1 MPAIPTGG
9 HRDPSEKHRHFPVI
23 RQPDNAHAQ
32 GFGEVHTDFCAAS
45 PGSGGARIGHNAWVG
60 YSPNRLPP
68 AVQNSSLSTPDRP
81 VWYIDTIR
89 CPAGQELAIAFED
102 VAPTWRHGVWLG
114 VQGELEV
121 GDRRAPQ
128 VVLWADTAPP
138 VIALRVVVSD
148 DELVRLYNVWD
159 SGRGILPHE
168 SQSATSGMLR
178 EDLDG
183 AVRYRCSA
191 IASDRQFD
199 ALTFTVTRSVGP

>member
-1 MPAIPTGG
+1 MARRHLRFRGRLSCFRRRRPNCRTEWPHFG
-9 HRDPSEKHRHFPVI
+9 HYACVGH
-23 RQPDNAHAQ
+23 
-32 GFGEVHTDFCAAS
+32 S
-45 PGSGGARIGHNAWVG
+45 PI
-60 YSPNRLPP
+60 RLPP
-68 AVQNSSLSTPDRP
+68 AVQNPSLSTPDRP
-81 VWYIDTIR
+81 VWYVDTIR
-89 CPAGQELAIAFED
+89 CAAGQDIALAFED

-121 GDRRAPQ
+121 GDLRAPQ

-138 VIALRVVVSD
+138 VVSVRVVASD

-159 SGRGILPHE
+159 SGRGIAPHE

-191 IASDRQFD
+191 IASDPQFD
-199 ALTFTVTRSVGP
+199 ALTFTVTPSEE